1 MTDLSDSEEIK
12 QNALTKFGAREP
24 HLKLVSRT
32 YQAESIGLE
41 ARYPLSIVNTTTKL
55 GELAGLE
62 DNWDGH
68 GAKAPSAAACVGALD
83 LAYGLFVDSTPIPDL
98 FPVPNGNIQF
108 EWSCFGLDLE
118 IEVESNRKC
127 FACFEDIESGENW
140 EREFTFDFTQLK
152 KALDEL
158 ASRNRAAGSGL
169 VVNG

>member
-1 MTDLSDSEEIK
+1 MTELGDAQEIK
-12 QNALTKFGAREP
+12 QSALTKFGTKEL
-24 HLKLVSRT
+24 HLKLVPRT
-32 YQAESIGLE
+32 RQSESIGLE
-41 ARYPLSIVNTTTKL
+41 ARYPLSIVHATKKL

-68 GAKAPSAAACVGALD
+68 GAKAPSASACVGALD
-83 LAYGLFVDSTPIPDL
+83 LAYGLFVDSTPTPDL

-140 EREFTFDFTQLK
+140 ERAFTFDLTQLRK
-152 KALDEL
+152 VIDEL
-158 ASRNRAAGSGL
+158 ASRNRAAGLGQ